1 MEVLDVRLGNTPR
14 SEYRG
19 RRKNFKDQ
27 ALRKFQNMKVE
38 NQREWC
44 PGSKEKTAF

>member
-27 ALRKFQNMKVE
+27 ALRKFQNSIE
-38 NQREWC
+38 IRLQRE
-44 PGSKEKTAF
+44 